1 MSNIRVKNVP
11 RLKLGDLL
19 RRRKMS
25 LKTFMDEFGVTTY
38 EALTFRCKRLGVQ
51 EPEESEF
58 NALNMPLVS
67 DPSEGVIVLSA
78 PLEASE
84 PHRSRNELVHVP
96 TPEVLE
102 LPEQEPVPLEGTQKK
117 SKKKKEDL
125 PADE

>member
-51 EPEESEF
+51 APEESEF
-58 NALNMPLVS
+58 KALNMPMVS
-67 DPSEGVIVLSA
+67 DPSEGVIVLAA
-78 PLEASE
+78 PIEIDEPQKIRNGLVQLERVTTSE
-84 PHRSRNELVHVP
+84 SV
-96 TPEVLE
+96 TSEV
-102 LPEQEPVPLEGTQKK
+102 TQKK
-117 SKKKKEDL
+117 TKKKKEDL
-125 PADE
+125 PTDE